1 MGLPHIF
8 RLLLEWNAD
17 HFRSTAQLKAENAL
31 LRHQL
36 HIATRDGRKPRLT
49 GSDRAIFVWLCRW
62 MPAAR
67 RALVLVKPETVAR
80 WHRAGFRA
88 WWRWKSRHRGGRPR
102 TDRELIAL
110 IRRMNQENPLWGGPR
125 IHGELLKLGFDVA
138 QSTVAKYMMSRS
150 SGGGQ
155 SWKTFLRNHAKE
167 IVAIDMLTI
176 PTLTFECLYAFVVL
190 GHGRRAILH
199 VEVTKHPTAVWLA
212 HQITEAFPWDTAP
225 KFLVRDNDG
234 AFGAIFQERVQAMA
248 IRDRPTTPHSPWQ
261 NGHVERLIGSI
272 RRECLDHMIVLNAAH
287 LRRTLRSYAEYYNNG
302 RTHLALGKDAPHS
315 RIVEPDGAIVSR
327 PVLNGLHHRYGRM

>member
-1 MGLPHIF
+1 MGLLHAVQLASGWI
-8 RLLLEWNAD
+8 AD

-36 HIATRDGRKPRLT
+36 LIATRNGRTPRLT

-62 MPAAR
+62 MPALR
-67 RALVLVKPETVAR
+67 HALVLVKPETVAR
-80 WHRAGFRA
+80 WHRTGFRA
-88 WWRWKSRHRGGRPR
+88 WWRWKSRRRGGRPR
-102 TDRELIAL
+102 IDRELIDL
-110 IRRMNQENPLWGGPR
+110 IRRMNRENPLWGAPR
-125 IHGELLKLGFDVA
+125 IHGELLKLGFDVVE
-138 QSTVAKYMMSRS
+138 STVAKYMTPHSSRS
-150 SGGGQ
+150 GQ
-155 SWKTFLRNHAKE
+155 SWRTFLRNHAKE
-167 IVAIDMLTI
+167 IVAIDMLTV

-199 VEVTKHPTAVWLA
+199 VEVTKYPTAVWLA

-225 KFLVRDNDG
+225 RFLVRDNDG
-234 AFGAIFQERVQAMA
+234 AYGVVFRERVHAMA

-287 LRRTLRSYAEYYNNG
+287 LRRVLKAYVDYYNND
-302 RTHLALGKDAPHS
+302 RTHLALSKDAPHS
-315 RIVEPDGAIVSR
+315 RSTEPSGVIVSR
-327 PVLNGLHHRYGRM
+327 SVLNGLHHRYGRS